1 VALEVFELAIIGTDD
16 GERRFETESQSRGH
30 LYVPVARLLSLS
42 TTWSTWSLIGRPHLE
57 VGFSLRCFQRLSV
70 PYMATGLC
78 SWQNNPHTRG
88 TSIQV
93 LSYYG

>member
-1 VALEVFELAIIGTDD
+1 VRTL
-16 GERRFETESQSRGH
+16 GETIKSIDVLVLVRSAHCGASTS
-30 LYVPVARLLSLS
+30 SLS

>member
-1 VALEVFELAIIGTDD
+1 M
-16 GERRFETESQSRGH
+16 
-30 LYVPVARLLSLS
+30 
-42 TTWSTWSLIGRPHLE
+42 GRPNLE

-78 SWQNNPHTRG
+78 PWQDNPHTRG